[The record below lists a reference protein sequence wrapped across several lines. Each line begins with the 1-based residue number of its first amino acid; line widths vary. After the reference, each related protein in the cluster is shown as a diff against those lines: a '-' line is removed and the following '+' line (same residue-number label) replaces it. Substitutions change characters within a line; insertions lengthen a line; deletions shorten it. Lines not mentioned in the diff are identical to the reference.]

1 MTKKEIKQYRDKL
14 ILNEFNRGVK
24 PEELAYMFNI
34 SARRISDILKTKGIT
49 VKIDNKLAEELK
61 SSRSPVAK
69 QF

>member
-34 SARRISDILKTKGIT
+34 SARRISDILKTKGII

>member
-1 MTKKEIKQYRDKL
+1 MTKKEIKQYRDNM

-24 PEELAYMFNI
+24 PEELVYMFNI

>member
-1 MTKKEIKQYRDKL
+1 MTKKEIKQYRDNM
-14 ILNEFNRGVK
+14 ILNEFNKGIK

>member
-1 MTKKEIKQYRDKL
+1 MTKKEIKQYRDNM
-14 ILNEFNRGVK
+14 ILNEFNKGIK
-24 PEELAYMFNI
+24 PEELAYMFNR
-34 SARRISDILKTKGIT
+34 SARRISDILKIKGIT